1 MNKYRI
7 YEFVIKDDNIYPNGM
22 CVYLAND
29 RDGDSILEDDGDEK
43 IYHYV
48 DDDIDLSKICV
59 GDTIMLDEEF
69 IVIGGADA
77 NKRKGEK

>member
-1 MNKYRI
+1 MKEYSI
-7 YEFVIKDDNIYPNGM
+7 YEFVIKDDNIYPDGM

-29 RDGDSILEDDGDEK
+29 RDGDAILEDGGDEK

-48 DDDIDLSKICV
+48 EDDIDLNKICI
-59 GDTIMLDEEF
+59 GETIMLDEEF

-77 NKRKGEK
+77 KEKE